1 VKNRITQILQVAA
14 GLFLIL
20 SVITACNDRN
30 DLGLEILP
38 GSDLIN
44 VKNVVVKDD
53 ISAFTFSEEG
63 IVTSGTNKNLLGS
76 MKDPVFGSTT
86 VNFATQFRLRSF
98 PDFGDNPTVDS
109 TKLFLYYKVVYGD
122 TITPHQF
129 KVYELEEGLSDEV
142 DYTQDID
149 LKAMASDQLLG
160 ELQYTPKIVIDST
173 SQDTS
178 YQLIT
183 IPLDNSLGEKLATAD
198 SLDLVTND
206 VFLNYFKGLYIESEK
221 VTSGEGSLLTLEA
234 SASSTFQGSA
244 LVVYYD
250 NDENQAKESPDTLS
264 QAFVITQYSVRAN
277 NIQHDYIDAPFLPNL
292 NQENEQEENIYV
304 QPMGGIKSR
313 ILITDLEG
321 WKDSVN
327 TAINKAELVFHVDT
341 IASDIENFAPPGQ
354 LLLTYVDTEGNER
367 LPVDYYFNPLFYGG
381 FLYEDHTYR
390 FNITQHLQQI
400 IDVTDPSADNYVGN
414 QGFYLTTGQRSD
426 FANRVV
432 LEGAQEENGIQLL
445 ITYSKYS
452 Q

>member
-1 VKNRITQILQVAA
+1 MKNKITQILQVTA
-14 GLFLIL
+14 GLLLIL
-20 SVITACNDRN
+20 SVITACNDSN

-38 GSDLIN
+38 GSDLID
-44 VKNVVVKDD
+44 VKNVVVEDD

-63 IVTSGTNKNLLGS
+63 VVTSGTGKNLLGS
-76 MKDPVFGSTT
+76 MNDPVFGSTT
-86 VNFATQFRLRSF
+86 VNFATQFRLERF

-109 TKLFLYYKVVYGD
+109 TKLVLYYTGVYGD
-122 TITPHQF
+122 TITPHHF
-129 KVYELEEGLSDEV
+129 KVYELESGLSDEI
-142 DYTQDID
+142 DYTQDVD
-149 LKAMASDQLLG
+149 LKSMASDQLLG
-160 ELQYTPKIVIDST
+160 ELEYTPKIAIDST
-173 SQDTS
+173 SQDTL
-178 YQLIT
+178 YQAIT

-234 SASSTFQGSA
+234 SKRGTFQGSA

-250 NDENQAKESPDTLS
+250 NDENQAKESPDTLF
-264 QAFVITQYSVRAN
+264 QAFIITQYSTRVN
-277 NIQHDYIDAPFLPNL
+277 NIQHDYTGAPFLANL
-292 NQENEQEENIYV
+292 NQENEQEDNIYV

-313 ILITDLEG
+313 ILINDLEG

-341 IASDIENFAPPGQ
+341 IASDIENFAPPSQ
-354 LLLTYVDTEGNER
+354 LILTYVDKDGKER

-400 IDVTDPSADNYVGN
+400 IDITNPEAENYVGN

-432 LEGAQEENGIQLL
+432 LEGGQEENGIQLL
-445 ITYSKYS
+445 ITYTQYS